1 MSGNVTVEKIAE
13 LIKGLPKGDYTQ
25 MHKVNDNNI
34 GKLIFDFVEND
45 IVENDIVENDFFKG
59 FKLDESYLEA
69 KDYCC
74 IKIVKTIYSTNNEET
89 IIYII
94 DEDEQQKQTNLKDTQ
109 RENIREFKEAIL
121 NFPVPQLQKSFKK
134 VHDIRP
140 GYGEIDIFYLQFKE
154 RYKNTQLIIASE
166 SEGGGKKKVVKY
178 TVKQLQAI
186 ASKNNIKITKK
197 VDGKTV
203 RLNKKGLMTKLKR
216 YKLI

>member
-1 MSGNVTVEKIAE
+1 MSGNVTVEKIAK

-25 MHKVNDNNI
+25 MHKVNADNFGN
-34 GKLIFDFVEND
+34 LNFFNFVEND
-45 IVENDIVENDFFKG
+45 NGFLKNDSVENDFFQG
-59 FKLDESYLEA
+59 FKLDKSYLA
-69 KDYCC
+69 AGDYCC
-74 IKIVKTIYSTNNEET
+74 IMIVKTINSKDDQEI

-94 DEDEQQKQTNLKDTQ
+94 DENQTNLNDIQKK
-109 RENIREFKEAIL
+109 NIIDFKEAID
-121 NFPVPQLQKSFKK
+121 NFPVPQLQEIFKN
-134 VHDIRP
+134 VHNIRP
-140 GYGEIDIFYLQFKE
+140 VYEDIDIFYLQFK
-154 RYKNTQLIIASE
+154 KDFKHTKLIIASE